1 MYNSLLYLEKIYFFL
16 VSDDDPEIRPLIPK
30 SVHFASEDE
39 IAMFEAHENEN
50 VKTPRAT
57 PPSRSLGIPRKSSL
71 PRKVGHNPQGNTRT
85 TVKRSSSLDG
95 KTRQK
100 PTVQKRGMNGSLRQ
114 RERAGSDSG
123 DMSIRKADLLSFTE
137 KSNAKTEKKFSMRRA
152 HSDNDISA
160 KKSSPLILERFQ
172 LRKSNSWTA
181 LNSQS
186 EISLVDSVKTYHPEQ
201 KNTPPKRS
209 TRGGIPRPRAQ
220 SSGDPTLNAKQG
232 LRRWSN
238 DGKIID
244 PVNRKTS
251 DQTSP
256 TQRKYVESKA
266 NKIEAREKALREEKD
281 RSPTKGS
288 RPTLRRTRSASEYDR
303 KQQNGNGDKP
313 KGILLK
319 SQSMDPPDN
328 SKSTP
333 SPPKKNTSQGVKING
348 VFVNKGKENVAAK
361 SPDKKKV
368 KEVKKS
374 VEENEK
380 EGARNFARCL
390 LGILPSV
397 LSLSDPVA
405 VDEALQQFASDVC
418 EAVTCMALKRKNVP
432 NFGTLRGRSDL
443 VDEKSGEGATSD
455 PSFPILNADGV
466 YVTVYATMTL
476 NLKLL
481 KSGYYQKKAAGPV
494 MKQVYLV
501 YSLKCLNLNKAG
513 LLSLLHPKSEE
524 P

>member
-1 MYNSLLYLEKIYFFL
+1 
-16 VSDDDPEIRPLIPK
+16 
-30 SVHFASEDE
+30 
-39 IAMFEAHENEN
+39 MFEAHENEN
-50 VKTPRAT
+50 IKTPRAT
-57 PPSRSLGIPRKSSL
+57 PPPRSGIPRKSSL
-71 PRKVGHNPQGNTRT
+71 PRRVGPSPQANTRT

-95 KTRQK
+95 KTRPK
-100 PTVQKRGMNGSLRQ
+100 PTVQKRVVSGSPRQ
-114 RERAGSDSG
+114 RERTGSDS
-123 DMSIRKADLLSFTE
+123 SEISETRANLLASME
-137 KSNAKTEKKFSMRRA
+137 KRNAKTENKFKMRRSY
-152 HSDNDISA
+152 SDNEITT
-160 KKSSPLILERFQ
+160 KKSSVSNLQNFQ
-172 LRKSNSWTA
+172 LRRSNSWTA
-181 LNSQS
+181 LISQN
-186 EISLVDSVKTYHPEQ
+186 EISMDDDGKK
-201 KNTPPKRS
+201 KNTPSKR
-209 TRGGIPRPRAQ
+209 TTQTGVKRPRTQPLAD
-220 SSGDPTLNAKQG
+220 STLNAKPG

-238 DGKIID
+238 DGKVID
-244 PVNRKTS
+244 PVNRKLS

-266 NKIEAREKALREEKD
+266 NKIEAREKALKEEKD

-288 RPTLRRTRSASEYDR
+288 RPPLRRTRSASEYDR
-303 KQQNGNGDKP
+303 KHQNGNGDKP

-319 SQSMDPPDN
+319 SQSMDEPEN
-328 SKSTP
+328 NRSAQ
-333 SPPKKNTSQGVKING
+333 SPPKKSASQGVKING
-348 VFVNKGKENVAAK
+348 VFVNKEKDTTSTK
-361 SPDKKKV
+361 SSVEKKKV

-455 PSFPILNADGV
+455 PSYPILNADGV

-481 KSGYYQKKAAGPV
+481 KSGYYQKKGAQPALT
-494 MKQVYLV
+494 QV
-501 YSLKCLNLNKAG
+501 
-513 LLSLLHPKSEE
+513 
-524 P
+524 

>member
-1 MYNSLLYLEKIYFFL
+1 MMVVFGSF
-16 VSDDDPEIRPLIPK
+16 SDDEPEIKPLIPK

-39 IAMFEAHENEN
+39 IAMFETHEAEN
-50 VKTPRAT
+50 VKNSRQNNAPR
-57 PPSRSLGIPRKSSL
+57 SGIPRKSSL
-71 PRKVGHNPQGNTRT
+71 PRRVGTSSHGNART
-85 TVKRSSSLDG
+85 TVRRSSSFDS

-100 PTVQKRGMNGSLRQ
+100 PTVQKRAMNGHAHQ
-114 RERAGSDSG
+114 RERVGSDSG
-123 DMSIRKADLLSFTE
+123 AQLERKGNFS
-137 KSNAKTEKKFSMRRA
+137 KTENKLGLRRSY
-152 HSDNDISA
+152 SDNDISA
-160 KKSSPLILERFQ
+160 KKSSNSNLERFQ
-172 LRKSNSWTA
+172 LRKSNSWSS
-181 LNSQS
+181 LIS
-186 EISLVDSVKTYHPEQ
+186 ENLEVTSADKKKGNE
-201 KNTPPKRS
+201 PKRN

-220 SSGDPTLNAKQG
+220 SSSDSSFNAKTG

-238 DGKIID
+238 DGKIVE
-244 PVNRKTS
+244 PLNRKPGE
-251 DQTSP
+251 QTSP
-256 TQRKYVESKA
+256 THRKYVESKA
-266 NKIEAREKALREEKD
+266 NKIEAREKALREEREKD
-281 RSPTKGS
+281 RSPTKSPRG
-288 RPTLRRTRSASEYDR
+288 TLRRTRSASEYDR
-303 KQQNGNGDKP
+303 KQPNGNGDKP

-319 SQSMDPPDN
+319 SQSLDEPETKGTQN
-328 SKSTP
+328 TL
-333 SPPKKNTSQGVKING
+333 KKNSSQGVKING
-348 VFVNKGKENVAAK
+348 VYVNKGKETTPAK
-361 SPDKKKV
+361 SPDKKKI

-443 VDEKSGEGATSD
+443 VDENSGEGAMSD

-481 KSGYYQKKAAGPV
+481 KSGYYQKKAATPALA
-494 MKQVYLV
+494 QV
-501 YSLKCLNLNKAG
+501 
-513 LLSLLHPKSEE
+513 
-524 P
+524 

>member
-1 MYNSLLYLEKIYFFL
+1 
-16 VSDDDPEIRPLIPK
+16 
-30 SVHFASEDE
+30 
-39 IAMFEAHENEN
+39 MFEIHETEN
-50 VKTPRAT
+50 IKNSRLNNAPR
-57 PPSRSLGIPRKSSL
+57 SGIPRKSSL
-71 PRKVGHNPQGNTRT
+71 PRRVGTSPHGNART

-100 PTVQKRGMNGSLRQ
+100 PTVQKRTMNGHAHQ

-123 DMSIRKADLLSFTE
+123 ALSERKANFLASLSQ
-137 KSNAKTEKKFSMRRA
+137 SGSKTESKFGLRRSY
-152 HSDNDISA
+152 SDNDLSVS
-160 KKSSPLILERFQ
+160 KGSLSNLRRFP
-172 LRKSNSWTA
+172 LRKSNSWASLITENQETPSA
-181 LNSQS
+181 DNDKKKGSQ
-186 EISLVDSVKTYHPEQ
+186 
-201 KNTPPKRS
+201 PKRN
-209 TRGGIPRPRAQ
+209 TRGGIPKPHVH
-220 SSGDPTLNAKQG
+220 SSSDSLFNPKPG
-232 LRRWSN
+232 LKRWPN
-238 DGKIID
+238 DGKIVE
-244 PVNRKTS
+244 PMNRKPAE
-251 DQTSP
+251 QASP
-256 TQRKYVESKA
+256 THRKYVESKA
-266 NKIEAREKALREEKD
+266 NKIEAREKALREEREKD
-281 RSPTKGS
+281 RSPTKGL
-288 RPTLRRTRSASEYDR
+288 RGTLRRTRSASEYDR

-319 SQSMDPPDN
+319 SQSLDEPDSKGPLSAPRKN
-328 SKSTP
+328 S
-333 SPPKKNTSQGVKING
+333 SQGVKING
-348 VFVNKGKENVAAK
+348 VFVNKGKENASGK

-368 KEVKKS
+368 KDVKKS

-443 VDEKSGEGATSD
+443 VDEKSGEGAMSD

-481 KSGYYQKKAAGPV
+481 KSGYYQKKTATPALA
-494 MKQVYLV
+494 QV
-501 YSLKCLNLNKAG
+501 
-513 LLSLLHPKSEE
+513 
-524 P
+524 

>member
-1 MYNSLLYLEKIYFFL
+1 MLLL
-16 VSDDDPEIRPLIPK
+16 VSDDEPEIKPLIPK

-50 VKTPRAT
+50 TKNSRLNNAPR
-57 PPSRSLGIPRKSSL
+57 SGIPRKSSL
-71 PRKVGHNPQGNTRT
+71 PRRVGTSPHGNART

-100 PTVQKRGMNGSLRQ
+100 PTVQKRTMNGHAHQ
-114 RERAGSDSG
+114 RERAGSDS
-123 DMSIRKADLLSFTE
+123 SALSERKANFLASLSQSSS
-137 KSNAKTEKKFSMRRA
+137 KSENKFGLRRSY
-152 HSDNDISA
+152 SDNDILASKGSA
-160 KKSSPLILERFQ
+160 SNLQRFP
-172 LRKSNSWTA
+172 LRKSNSWA
-181 LNSQS
+181 SLIS
-186 EISLVDSVKTYHPEQ
+186 ENLEAPSADKKKGSE
-201 KNTPPKRS
+201 PKRN
-209 TRGGIPRPRAQ
+209 TRGGIPRPRAH
-220 SSGDPTLNAKQG
+220 SSSDSSFNAKPG
-232 LRRWSN
+232 IRRWPN
-238 DGKIID
+238 DGKIAE
-244 PVNRKTS
+244 PTNRKPAE
-251 DQTSP
+251 QASP
-256 TQRKYVESKA
+256 THRKYVESKA
-266 NKIEAREKALREEKD
+266 NKIEAREKALREEREKD
-281 RSPTKGS
+281 RSPTKGP
-288 RPTLRRTRSASEYDR
+288 RGTLRRTRSASEYDR

-319 SQSMDPPDN
+319 SQSLDEPD
-328 SKSTP
+328 SKSAP
-333 SPPKKNTSQGVKING
+333 SAPRKNSSQGVKING
-348 VFVNKGKENVAAK
+348 VFVNKGKENAPAK
-361 SPDKKKV
+361 SPEKKKV

-481 KSGYYQKKAAGPV
+481 KSGYYQKKAATPALA
-494 MKQVYLV
+494 QV
-501 YSLKCLNLNKAG
+501 
-513 LLSLLHPKSEE
+513 
-524 P
+524 

>member
-1 MYNSLLYLEKIYFFL
+1 MHRKENSFACFL
-16 VSDDDPEIRPLIPK
+16 FIVSDDDPEIRPLIPK

-50 VKTPRAT
+50 MKSSRANPSPR
-57 PPSRSLGIPRKSSL
+57 SGIPRKSSL
-71 PRKVGHNPQGNTRT
+71 PRRVGPAPQGNTRT

-100 PTVQKRGMNGSLRQ
+100 PTVQKRAGNVSPRQ
-114 RERAGSDSG
+114 RGDRPVSDSSEISERRANFLAS
-123 DMSIRKADLLSFTE
+123 ME
-137 KSNAKTEKKFSMRRA
+137 KSSAKVANKFGMPRSY
-152 HSDNDISA
+152 SDNDLTVR
-160 KKSSPLILERFQ
+160 KSSGSNLQSFQ

-181 LNSQS
+181 LITQN
-186 EISLVDSVKTYHPEQ
+186 ETPLADSNNKKSAPL
-201 KNTPPKRS
+201 KRT
-209 TRGGIPRPRAQ
+209 TRGGIPRPRAP
-220 SSGDPTLNAKQG
+220 SSADSALNAKPG
-232 LRRWSN
+232 LRRWST
-238 DGKIID
+238 DGKIVD

-251 DQTSP
+251 DPNSP

-281 RSPTKGS
+281 RSPTKGP
-288 RPTLRRTRSASEYDR
+288 RTTLRRTRSASEYDR

-319 SQSMDPPDN
+319 SQSTDEPESNRND
-328 SKSTP
+328 P
-333 SPPKKNTSQGVKING
+333 SPPKKSASQGVKING
-348 VFVNKGKENVAAK
+348 VFVNKGKENIPAK
-361 SPDKKKV
+361 SSPDKKKV

-455 PSFPILNADGV
+455 PSYPILNADGV

-481 KSGYYQKKAAGPV
+481 KSGYYQKKGAEPA
-494 MKQVYLV
+494 MAQV
-501 YSLKCLNLNKAG
+501 
-513 LLSLLHPKSEE
+513 
-524 P
+524 